1 MVMLVIWMIAAGV
14 AVIVVTMI
22 VVVMMVVVVMR
33 VIMAVA
39 RRAALGLGIGAA
51 FGIERRLKR
60 DHAGAQTLDHCLDH
74 RIAAD
79 AQRLWHYLGR
89 QMAVAEVPGDAG
101 QGQRVGGSDFRQRFG
116 LGDHLNHAPVLEP
129 QPIAA
134 AQHCRFRE
142 VEQEFEPADAG
153 HGDAPAMAL
162 VEVEHHRVGRS
173 ARPMACG
180 YDFVSALDHCTF
192 RLGRPRHWEIGAA
205 LSEFERDAKQTPAG
219 L

>member
-1 MVMLVIWMIAAGV
+1 MAIA
-14 AVIVVTMI
+14 
-22 VVVMMVVVVMR
+22 
-33 VIMAVA
+33 
-39 RRAALGLGIGAA
+39 
-51 FGIERRLKR
+51 K
-60 DHAGAQTLDHCLDH
+60 
-74 RIAAD
+74 
-79 AQRLWHYLGR
+79 
-89 QMAVAEVPGDAG
+89 VPGDAG
-101 QGQRVGGSDFRQRFG
+101 QRQWVGDPDLRQRLRFG
-116 LGDHLNHAPVLEP
+116 EHLDQASVLEP
-129 QPIAA
+129 QPVAA
-134 AQHCRFRE
+134 AQHCRFGE

-192 RLGRPRHWEIGAA
+192 RLGRPRHCEIGTA